1 MYMSVFACMYVFMYV
16 HHVRTWWMQRS
27 EEGVPYPGTGVT
39 DHPLA
44 SDLVLQL
51 TISNLNP
58 AFTESTRCRPP
69 AMLAR
74 VTGQGLSTAR
84 DHRNGPASVFGLL
97 SRRPAFNP
105 EPSGK
110 TPARSYQGPRPLV
123 RQAPPFLRPALCCR
137 TRRAGLTVNP
147 TYTRPLCRG
156 FWQ

>member
-44 SDLVLQL
+44 SDLVPQL
-51 TISNLNP
+51 TIPNLNP

-69 AMLAR
+69 AVLAR

-84 DHRNGPASVFGLL
+84 DHRTGPASVFELL
-97 SRRPAFNP
+97 SSRPP
-105 EPSGK
+105 PIRSL
-110 TPARSYQGPRPLV
+110 PARL
-123 RQAPPFLRPALCCR
+123 
-137 TRRAGLTVNP
+137 RRALTRVLA
-147 TYTRPLCRG
+147 RWSARRHLFCDRRCVAG
-156 FWQ
+156 RDEQD